1 MLGASFHL
9 LMRVDVRP
17 DTVLRAV
24 PRHLKWVDDFRVFLW
39 PVCFR
44 VFILNV
50 RVRLLLSVGCAFQ
63 AVALSW
69 LCLSGCCSQ
78 FGCAFQGVRRGCAF
92 QGVHVSCVYKGPSL
106 GFVFQGPS
114 LGFVFRGL
122 SLGFVFQGISLGCA
136 FRVFVFV
143 VCVSECSSLRFRV
156 FVSGSSSCLCVS
168 GYFAWL
174 YFQGVSFSR
183 APFGL
188 IGFSAVGLFSM

>member
-63 AVALSW
+63 
-69 LCLSGCCSQ
+69 
-78 FGCAFQGVRRGCAF
+78 
-92 QGVHVSCVYKGPSL
+92 GVHVSCVYKGPSL

-143 VCVSECSSLRFRV
+143 VCVTECSSLRFRV